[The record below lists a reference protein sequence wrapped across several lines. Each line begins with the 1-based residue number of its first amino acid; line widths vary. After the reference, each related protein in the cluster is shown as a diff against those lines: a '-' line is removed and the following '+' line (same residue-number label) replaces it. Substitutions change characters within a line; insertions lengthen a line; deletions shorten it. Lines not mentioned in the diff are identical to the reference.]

1 MIPGHKPG
9 LRRLAATLLTAAAGV
24 FASGAALAAYPDK
37 PVRIVVGFSAG
48 GTTDVIARIMAKE
61 LTESLGQSFVVEN
74 KPGAGSNIATD
85 QVQRAAPD
93 GYTLLFVA
101 VTSAINQ
108 TLYKNVNFDLTRDFA
123 PVALGAKVPNIL
135 VVNPQVPV
143 KTAQELVDYAK
154 KNPGKLAFASSGSGT
169 RSTWRASCSRCR
181 PASMCCTCPKGS
193 APAITDLIGG
203 QVQFMFDNMPSA
215 WPHVQSGKLRALAVT
230 TTERSKSAPD
240 VPTMKEAGFANFDV
254 SSWFGLIAPAG
265 TPPEVINKLNA
276 AMVKALDKPEVQ
288 RSFEQLGAVGVK
300 TTPAEFGQFIKSEV
314 EGWAP
319 VVRPRAP
326 RWTERRGPAAGPAN
340 RPPVAG
346 WRGLT
351 DRDGISVPFAYFSC
365 CSGSP
370 SAWRCRRRASCRPRR
385 A

>member
-1 MIPGHKPG
+1 MITGQKPG
-9 LRRLAATLLTAAAGV
+9 LRRIAATLLATAASA
-24 FASGAALAAYPDK
+24 FAMGSAHAAYPDK

-108 TLYKNVNFDLTRDFA
+108 TLYKNVTFDLTKDFT

-143 KTAQELVDYAK
+143 KTVQELVEYAK

-169 RSTWRASCSRCR
+169 SIHMAGELFKMQTGIDVLHV
-181 PASMCCTCPKGS
+181 PYKGS
-193 APAITDLIGG
+193 APAVTDLIGG
-203 QVQFMFDNMPSA
+203 QVQFMFDNMPSS

-240 VPTMKEAGFANFDV
+240 VPTMKESGFANFDV
-254 SSWFGLIAPAG
+254 SSWFGLIAPKG
-265 TPPEVINKLNA
+265 TPPEVVDKLNA

-288 RSFEQLGAVGVK
+288 LSFEKLGAVGVK

-319 VVRPRAP
+319 VVKA
-326 RWTERRGPAAGPAN
+326 
-340 RPPVAG
+340 
-346 WRGLT
+346 
-351 DRDGISVPFAYFSC
+351 
-365 CSGSP
+365 SG
-370 SAWRCRRRASCRPRR
+370 ATVD
-385 A
+385 

>member
-1 MIPGHKPG
+1 MGSAH
-9 LRRLAATLLTAAAGV
+9 
-24 FASGAALAAYPDK
+24 AAYPDK

-85 QVQRAAPD
+85 QVKRADPD

-108 TLYKNVNFDLTRDFA
+108 TLYKNVNFDLTKDFT

-143 KTAQELVDYAK
+143 KSVQELVDYAK

-169 RSTWRASCSRCR
+169 SIHMAGELFKMQTGIDVLHV
-181 PASMCCTCPKGS
+181 PYKGS
-193 APAITDLIGG
+193 APAVTDLIGG
-203 QVQFMFDNMPSA
+203 QVQFMFDNMPSS

-230 TTERSKSAPD
+230 TTDRSKSAPD
-240 VPTMKEAGFANFDV
+240 LPTMKESGFANFDV

-265 TPPEVINKLNA
+265 TPPDVVNKLNA

-288 RSFEQLGAVGVK
+288 KSFESLGAVGVK

-319 VVRPRAP
+319 VVKA
-326 RWTERRGPAAGPAN
+326 
-340 RPPVAG
+340 
-346 WRGLT
+346 
-351 DRDGISVPFAYFSC
+351 
-365 CSGSP
+365 SG
-370 SAWRCRRRASCRPRR
+370 AKVD
-385 A
+385 

>member
-1 MIPGHKPG
+1 MGSAH
-9 LRRLAATLLTAAAGV
+9 
-24 FASGAALAAYPDK
+24 AAYPDK

-85 QVQRAAPD
+85 QVKRADPD

-108 TLYKNVNFDLTRDFA
+108 TLYKNVNFDLTKDFT

-135 VVNPQVPV
+135 VVNPTVPV
-143 KTAQELVDYAK
+143 KSVQELVDYAK

-169 RSTWRASCSRCR
+169 SIHMAGELFKMQTGIDVLHV
-181 PASMCCTCPKGS
+181 PYKGS
-193 APAITDLIGG
+193 APAVTDLIGG

-240 VPTMKEAGFANFDV
+240 VPTMKESGFANFDV
-254 SSWFGLIAPAG
+254 SSWFGLIAPPG
-265 TPPEVINKLNA
+265 TPPEVVNKLNA

-288 RSFEQLGAVGVK
+288 LSFEKLGAVGVK

-319 VVRPRAP
+319 VVKA
-326 RWTERRGPAAGPAN
+326 
-340 RPPVAG
+340 
-346 WRGLT
+346 
-351 DRDGISVPFAYFSC
+351 
-365 CSGSP
+365 SG
-370 SAWRCRRRASCRPRR
+370 AKVD
-385 A
+385 

>member
-1 MIPGHKPG
+1 MGSAH
-9 LRRLAATLLTAAAGV
+9 
-24 FASGAALAAYPDK
+24 AAYPDK

-85 QVQRAAPD
+85 QVKRADPD

-108 TLYKNVNFDLTRDFA
+108 TLYKNVNFDLTKDFT

-143 KTAQELVDYAK
+143 KSVQELVDYAK

-169 RSTWRASCSRCR
+169 SIHMAGELFKMQAGIDVLHV
-181 PASMCCTCPKGS
+181 PYKGS
-193 APAITDLIGG
+193 APAVTDLIGG
-203 QVQFMFDNMPSA
+203 QVQFMFDNMPSS

-265 TPPEVINKLNA
+265 TPPEIVNTLNA
-276 AMVKALDKPEVQ
+276 AMVKALDKPDVQ
-288 RSFEQLGAVGVK
+288 LSFEKLGAVGVK

-319 VVRPRAP
+319 VVKA
-326 RWTERRGPAAGPAN
+326 
-340 RPPVAG
+340 
-346 WRGLT
+346 
-351 DRDGISVPFAYFSC
+351 
-365 CSGSP
+365 SG
-370 SAWRCRRRASCRPRR
+370 AKLE
-385 A
+385 

>member
-1 MIPGHKPG
+1 MGSAH
-9 LRRLAATLLTAAAGV
+9 
-24 FASGAALAAYPDK
+24 AAYPDK

-85 QVQRAAPD
+85 QVKRADPD

-108 TLYKNVNFDLTRDFA
+108 TLYKNVNFDLTKDFT

-143 KTAQELVDYAK
+143 KTVQELVDYAK

-169 RSTWRASCSRCR
+169 SIHMAGELFKMQTGIDVLHV
-181 PASMCCTCPKGS
+181 PYKGS
-193 APAITDLIGG
+193 APAVTDLIGG
-203 QVQFMFDNMPSA
+203 QVQFMFDNMPSS

-230 TTERSKSAPD
+230 TTDRSKSAPD
-240 VPTMKEAGFANFDV
+240 VPTMKESGFANFDV

-265 TPPEVINKLNA
+265 TPPEVVNKLNA

-288 RSFEQLGAVGVK
+288 LSFEKLGAVGVK

-314 EGWAP
+314 DGWAP
-319 VVRPRAP
+319 VVKA
-326 RWTERRGPAAGPAN
+326 
-340 RPPVAG
+340 
-346 WRGLT
+346 
-351 DRDGISVPFAYFSC
+351 
-365 CSGSP
+365 SG
-370 SAWRCRRRASCRPRR
+370 AKVD
-385 A
+385 